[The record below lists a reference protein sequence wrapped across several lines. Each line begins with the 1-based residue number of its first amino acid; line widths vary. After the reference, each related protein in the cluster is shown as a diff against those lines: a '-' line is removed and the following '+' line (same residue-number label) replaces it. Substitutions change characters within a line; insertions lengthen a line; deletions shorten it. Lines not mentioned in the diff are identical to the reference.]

1 MPGIE
6 LTPAWPDVHRRSVGV
21 VFVLFY
27 DPEHPVSTLAT
38 EELLQLFR
46 VDLVL
51 RQSQGPID
59 SYMRLVRRIGTDQEG
74 EILDRSHLNLMLL

>member
-21 VFVLFY
+21 IFVPLY
-27 DPEHPVSTLAT
+27 HPEHPVSTLAA
-38 EELLQLFR
+38 EELLKLFR

-51 RQSQGPID
+51 RHSQGPID
-59 SYMRLVRRIGTDQEG
+59 SYTRLVRRIGTDQEG
-74 EILDRSHLNLMLL
+74 EVLDRSHLNLMLL